1 MVGAVTLLRPP
12 HQLTATVLGAGTMG
26 AQIAAHLANAG
37 VHTHLLDIVPKG
49 ATGGQRNALA
59 AGAMKAMAKSKTPPF
74 MDKAFASRISI
85 GNFDDDLD
93 RAVAAS
99 DLVIEA
105 VIERLDIKISLFA
118 RVAAAAPA
126 HAVLTSNTSGLSIGS
141 IAAGLAEDVRKR
153 LVGMHFFN
161 PPRYMH
167 LLEVVPS
174 EFTAPEV
181 TAELCEFS
189 DKVLGKGVVL
199 CRDTPNFIGNR
210 IGTAEM
216 LLTFAETTKGG
227 YTIEEVDL
235 LNGKLM
241 GRPRTGSY
249 RLGDMVGIDI
259 LGHVI
264 HNLASTLSGDPKA
277 DNYDQLYS
285 MMTVPPMVAA
295 MIEGKRLGDKTGGGF
310 YRKGKDAK
318 GNRVIESIDLKTFEY
333 RPQQAPVFPEL
344 AKAATIP
351 DTAARAREALRAE
364 GRAGDF
370 LRRVYLPL
378 FNYAAHRIGEIC
390 DTPKQIDEA
399 MCWGYGWELG
409 PFALWDAVG
418 LSWGID
424 QLKAMGIEPA
434 PAATQ
439 LAAEG
444 DDASWYGGSARAPTV
459 FVPGSGQTPTPTPAG
474 MLILKAAAES
484 EGAVLHSNKTAR
496 LIDIGDG
503 VACLEFRSPKMNI
516 LDKGVTAMLSEA
528 VPTLEKIGGFR
539 GLVIGDQSANFC
551 AGADL
556 REIYK
561 WATEG
566 DFDSLNNAVASLQN
580 MLMDLRHGSIPV
592 VAAPHGRTLGGG
604 VEVCLHSAAIQAD
617 AELYMGL
624 VEAGVGLLPAGGG
637 LKELARR
644 ASAWASQV
652 PGTDPYP
659 AIRRAFENAG
669 GAKVSG
675 SAHQARAFGFLAATD
690 RITFHRNRVIADA
703 KQLVISIAEAGWVP
717 PDRDEPISVIGAPQG
732 ASLMLGAKL
741 FEWGGYI
748 SEHDKLIGE
757 KIVHV
762 LSGGMTPTATTLRA
776 QDLLDLEREAF
787 CSLAGTAKTQARI
800 EHTLKTKKPLRN

>member
-1 MVGAVTLLRPP
+1 MVAAVTLQRPP
-12 HQLTATVLGAGTMG
+12 HQLTATVIGAGTMG

-49 ATGGQRNALA
+49 ASGAMRNALA
-59 AGAMKAMAKSKTPPF
+59 AGAMKAMTKAKPPPY
-74 MDKAFASRISI
+74 MDRAFASRISI
-85 GNFDDDLD
+85 GNIDDDLE

-105 VIERLDIKISLFA
+105 VIERLDIKVSLFK
-118 RVAAAAPA
+118 RIGAAAPS
-126 HAVLTSNTSGLSIGS
+126 HTILTSNTSGLSIGS
-141 IAAGLAEDVRKR
+141 IAEGLPAEVRTR

-174 EFTAPEV
+174 ASTSPEV
-181 TAELCEFS
+181 TAELTEFS
-189 DKVLGKGVVL
+189 DRVLGKGVVL

-216 LLTFAETTKGG
+216 LLTFAETTAGG
-227 YTIEEVDL
+227 YTVEEIDL

-264 HNLASTLSGDPKA
+264 HNLQGTLSGDPKA
-277 DNYDQLYS
+277 DNFDQLYS

-310 YRKGKDAK
+310 YRKSRDAK
-318 GNRVIESIDLKTFEY
+318 GKRIIESIDLKTFEY
-333 RPQQAPVFPEL
+333 RPQQPPVFAEL
-344 AKAATIP
+344 AKAATIA
-351 DTAARAREALRAE
+351 DTAARVHEAIRAE

-370 LRRVYLPL
+370 LRKVYLPL
-378 FNYAAHRIGEIC
+378 FNYAAHRVGEIC
-390 DTPKQIDEA
+390 DTPKQIDDA

-409 PFALWDAVG
+409 PFALWDAIGVA
-418 LSWGID
+418 WGVE
-424 QLKAMGIEPA
+424 QLEAMGIEPA
-434 PAATQ
+434 PAAREV
-439 LAAEG
+439 AAKG
-444 DDASWYGGSARAPTV
+444 GSWYGGTPSARTV
-459 FVPGSGQTPTPTPAG
+459 YVAGSGPAPIPTPKG
-474 MLILKAAAES
+474 MLILGAAADS
-484 EGAVLHSNKTAR
+484 KSAVLHSTKTAR
-496 LIDIGDG
+496 LLDIGDG
-503 VACLEFRSPKMNI
+503 IACLEFRSPKMNI
-516 LDKGVTAMLSEA
+516 LDEGVLTMLREA
-528 VPTLEKIGGFR
+528 VPTLTKIGGFR
-539 GLVIGDQSANFC
+539 GMVIGDQSANFC

-556 REIYK
+556 RQIAK
-561 WATEG
+561 WAAEG
-566 DFDSLNNAVASLQN
+566 DFDSLNKAVAALQDTF
-580 MLMDLRHGSIPV
+580 MDLRHGTLPV

-604 VEVCLHSAAIQAD
+604 VEVCLHTAAIQAD

-644 ASAWASQV
+644 ASAWAAEM

-659 AIRRAFENAG
+659 GVRRAFEVAG

-675 SAHQARAFGFLAATD
+675 SAHEARSFGFLAATD

-703 KQLVISIAEAGWVP
+703 KQLAISIAEAGWTP
-717 PDRDEPISVIGAPQG
+717 PDRNEAISVIGAPQG

-762 LSGGMTPTATTLRA
+762 LSGGMTQTPTKLTA

-787 CSLAGTAKTQARI
+787 CSLAGEAKTQARI
-800 EHTLKTKKPLRN
+800 VHTLKTKKPLRN